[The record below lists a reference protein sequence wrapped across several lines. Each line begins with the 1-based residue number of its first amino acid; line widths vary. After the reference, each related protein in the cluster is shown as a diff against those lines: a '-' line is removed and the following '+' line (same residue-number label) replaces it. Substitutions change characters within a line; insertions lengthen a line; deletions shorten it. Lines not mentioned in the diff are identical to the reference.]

1 MNIKQ
6 IKSVLI
12 KIWAI
17 VFLVLFSTW
26 LIGGCIYNS
35 IGKESIQEDIQ
46 QLKQELYS
54 IKPIQNYF
62 VKNVALA
69 NRRAIIAKS
78 LRANILPITTE
89 YTSELTLYEFER
101 YFIGNGWDIVEYRK
115 RPSLHIKAN
124 NEKYVVTLDLISSMN
139 DEWRI
144 QIGYNNFFEK
154 YNFLLNIEKPEE
166 DLLASF
172 HSKTRYNI
180 RLAEKKGVSII
191 DKSTEE
197 GMEDYIRLM
206 EETTKRQGFFNHN
219 AKYFQNLFKIFPKN
233 SLKILEAV
241 YNEEVLTAWILFNFN
256 GKLYYPYGASGNNHR
271 ELMPNNLI
279 MWEAIKY
286 GKNLNCSVFDLWGCL
301 GPNPN
306 TADSWYGFH
315 KFKSGYNPQLVEY
328 IGTFDF
334 VYKPFMYK
342 LFNIA
347 DKIRWIILKNK
358 RR

>member
-101 YFIGNGWDIVEYRK
+101 YFIRNGWDIVEYRK
-115 RPSLHIKAN
+115 RPSLHIKAS

-154 YNFLLNIEKPEE
+154 YNFNITISLDGPEE
-166 DLLASF
+166 IHNTNRRFA
-172 HSKTRYNI
+172 YNG
-180 RLAEKKGVSII
+180 EGSYSSII
-191 DKSTEE
+191 
-197 GMEDYIRLM
+197 
-206 EETTKRQGFFNHN
+206 
-219 AKYFQNLFKIFPKN
+219 
-233 SLKILEAV
+233 
-241 YNEEVLTAWILFNFN
+241 
-256 GKLYYPYGASGNNHR
+256 
-271 ELMPNNLI
+271 
-279 MWEAIKY
+279 
-286 GKNLNCSVFDLWGCL
+286 KNLSHIKNMRRLPSVTGWMMR
-301 GPNPN
+301 P
-306 TADSWYGFH
+306 
-315 KFKSGYNPQLVEY
+315 
-328 IGTFDF
+328 
-334 VYKPFMYK
+334 
-342 LFNIA
+342 
-347 DKIRWIILKNK
+347 
-358 RR
+358 

>member
-1 MNIKQ
+1 MMNIKQ

-62 VKNVALA
+62 VKNAALA

-115 RPSLHIKAN
+115 RPSFHIKAS

-154 YNFLLNIEKPEE
+154 YNL
-166 DLLASF
+166 
-172 HSKTRYNI
+172 
-180 RLAEKKGVSII
+180 
-191 DKSTEE
+191 
-197 GMEDYIRLM
+197 
-206 EETTKRQGFFNHN
+206 
-219 AKYFQNLFKIFPKN
+219 
-233 SLKILEAV
+233 
-241 YNEEVLTAWILFNFN
+241 
-256 GKLYYPYGASGNNHR
+256 
-271 ELMPNNLI
+271 
-279 MWEAIKY
+279 
-286 GKNLNCSVFDLWGCL
+286 
-301 GPNPN
+301 
-306 TADSWYGFH
+306 
-315 KFKSGYNPQLVEY
+315 
-328 IGTFDF
+328 
-334 VYKPFMYK
+334 
-342 LFNIA
+342 
-347 DKIRWIILKNK
+347 
-358 RR
+358 

>member
-17 VFLVLFSTW
+17 VFLVLFSTL

-78 LRANILPITTE
+78 LRADILPITTE

-101 YFIGNGWDIVEYRK
+101 YFIGNGWDIVEFRK
-115 RPSLHIKAN
+115 RPSLNIKAS

-154 YNFLLNIEKPEE
+154 YNL
-166 DLLASF
+166 
-172 HSKTRYNI
+172 
-180 RLAEKKGVSII
+180 
-191 DKSTEE
+191 
-197 GMEDYIRLM
+197 
-206 EETTKRQGFFNHN
+206 
-219 AKYFQNLFKIFPKN
+219 
-233 SLKILEAV
+233 
-241 YNEEVLTAWILFNFN
+241 
-256 GKLYYPYGASGNNHR
+256 
-271 ELMPNNLI
+271 
-279 MWEAIKY
+279 
-286 GKNLNCSVFDLWGCL
+286 
-301 GPNPN
+301 
-306 TADSWYGFH
+306 
-315 KFKSGYNPQLVEY
+315 
-328 IGTFDF
+328 
-334 VYKPFMYK
+334 
-342 LFNIA
+342 
-347 DKIRWIILKNK
+347 
-358 RR
+358 

>member
-1 MNIKQ
+1 MMNIKQ

-26 LIGGCIYNS
+26 LIGGCIYNN

-101 YFIGNGWDIVEYRK
+101 YFIRNGWDIVEYRK
-115 RPSLHIKAN
+115 RPSLHIKAS

-154 YNFLLNIEKPEE
+154 YNL
-166 DLLASF
+166 
-172 HSKTRYNI
+172 
-180 RLAEKKGVSII
+180 
-191 DKSTEE
+191 
-197 GMEDYIRLM
+197 
-206 EETTKRQGFFNHN
+206 
-219 AKYFQNLFKIFPKN
+219 
-233 SLKILEAV
+233 
-241 YNEEVLTAWILFNFN
+241 
-256 GKLYYPYGASGNNHR
+256 
-271 ELMPNNLI
+271 
-279 MWEAIKY
+279 
-286 GKNLNCSVFDLWGCL
+286 
-301 GPNPN
+301 
-306 TADSWYGFH
+306 
-315 KFKSGYNPQLVEY
+315 
-328 IGTFDF
+328 
-334 VYKPFMYK
+334 
-342 LFNIA
+342 
-347 DKIRWIILKNK
+347 
-358 RR
+358 

>member
-17 VFLVLFSTW
+17 VFLVLFSTG

-101 YFIGNGWDIVEYRK
+101 YFIRNGWDIVEYRK
-115 RPSLHIKAN
+115 RPSLHIKAS

-154 YNFLLNIEKPEE
+154 YNL
-166 DLLASF
+166 
-172 HSKTRYNI
+172 
-180 RLAEKKGVSII
+180 
-191 DKSTEE
+191 
-197 GMEDYIRLM
+197 
-206 EETTKRQGFFNHN
+206 
-219 AKYFQNLFKIFPKN
+219 
-233 SLKILEAV
+233 
-241 YNEEVLTAWILFNFN
+241 
-256 GKLYYPYGASGNNHR
+256 
-271 ELMPNNLI
+271 
-279 MWEAIKY
+279 
-286 GKNLNCSVFDLWGCL
+286 
-301 GPNPN
+301 
-306 TADSWYGFH
+306 
-315 KFKSGYNPQLVEY
+315 
-328 IGTFDF
+328 
-334 VYKPFMYK
+334 
-342 LFNIA
+342 
-347 DKIRWIILKNK
+347 
-358 RR
+358 

>member
-1 MNIKQ
+1 MMNIKQ

-26 LIGGCIYNS
+26 LIGGCIY

-101 YFIGNGWDIVEYRK
+101 YFIRNGWDIVEYRK
-115 RPSLHIKAN
+115 RPSLHIKAS

-154 YNFLLNIEKPEE
+154 YNL
-166 DLLASF
+166 
-172 HSKTRYNI
+172 
-180 RLAEKKGVSII
+180 
-191 DKSTEE
+191 
-197 GMEDYIRLM
+197 
-206 EETTKRQGFFNHN
+206 
-219 AKYFQNLFKIFPKN
+219 
-233 SLKILEAV
+233 
-241 YNEEVLTAWILFNFN
+241 
-256 GKLYYPYGASGNNHR
+256 
-271 ELMPNNLI
+271 
-279 MWEAIKY
+279 
-286 GKNLNCSVFDLWGCL
+286 
-301 GPNPN
+301 
-306 TADSWYGFH
+306 
-315 KFKSGYNPQLVEY
+315 
-328 IGTFDF
+328 
-334 VYKPFMYK
+334 
-342 LFNIA
+342 
-347 DKIRWIILKNK
+347 
-358 RR
+358 

>member
-1 MNIKQ
+1 MMNIKQ

-101 YFIGNGWDIVEYRK
+101 YFIRNGWDIVEYRK
-115 RPSLHIKAN
+115 RPSLHIKAS

-144 QIGYNNFFEK
+144 QIGYNICI
-154 YNFLLNIEKPEE
+154 Y
-166 DLLASF
+166 A
-172 HSKTRYNI
+172 
-180 RLAEKKGVSII
+180 AETATAPV
-191 DKSTEE
+191 
-197 GMEDYIRLM
+197 
-206 EETTKRQGFFNHN
+206 KRAG
-219 AKYFQNLFKIFPKN
+219 
-233 SLKILEAV
+233 
-241 YNEEVLTAWILFNFN
+241 EV
-256 GKLYYPYGASGNNHR
+256 G
-271 ELMPNNLI
+271 
-279 MWEAIKY
+279 
-286 GKNLNCSVFDLWGCL
+286 
-301 GPNPN
+301 
-306 TADSWYGFH
+306 DSWLKALYAVQAGMNAREIQ
-315 KFKSGYNPQLVEY
+315 KTGKQTKSLTRTTP
-328 IGTFDF
+328 
-334 VYKPFMYK
+334 
-342 LFNIA
+342 
-347 DKIRWIILKNK
+347 
-358 RR
+358 